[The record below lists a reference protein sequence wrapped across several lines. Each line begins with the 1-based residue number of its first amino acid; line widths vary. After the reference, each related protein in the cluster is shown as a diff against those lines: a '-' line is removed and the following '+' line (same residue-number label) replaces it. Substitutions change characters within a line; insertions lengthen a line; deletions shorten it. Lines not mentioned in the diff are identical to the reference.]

1 MAMIFDAEGA
11 AAGNRITSQELK
23 FNKEEF
29 TRVQVKGLIYDLPVP
44 VVKTGAYQFR
54 IALRD
59 VTTGKIGAVSQFIEV
74 PNLKKNK
81 LTLSNLILT
90 NFTLEE
96 WKQIASGQATKEK
109 SALFDTTL
117 RRFKRGTF
125 LRYNYVIYNARM
137 SDAEKP
143 QLQIQTRLIRDGKI
157 LFEDSPTALDTTGQF
172 DLKRLQD
179 YGAITLGSDLAAGN
193 YVLQIIAFDN
203 NHGGGKAKS
212 ATQFVEFEI
221 VD

>member
-1 MAMIFDAEGA
+1 
-11 AAGNRITSQELK
+11 
-23 FNKEEF
+23 
-29 TRVQVKGLIYDLPVP
+29 VP

-59 VTTGKIGAVSQFIEV
+59 MATGKIGAVSQFIEV

-96 WKQIASGQATKEK
+96 WKRIASGQEANEK

-125 LRYNYVIYNARM
+125 LRYNYVIYNAK
-137 SDAEKP
+137 ANGAQKP

-157 LFEDSPTALDTTGQF
+157 LFEDSPIAFNHAGQT

-179 YGAITLGSDLAAGN
+179 SGAITLGSDLTAGN
-193 YVLQIIAFDN
+193 YVLQVIAFDN
-203 NHGGGKAKS
+203 ADGGSKAKS
-212 ATQFVEFEI
+212 AMQFVEFEI
-221 VD
+221 VE